1 MFTNESD
8 CMHFYFARYDYEIAV
23 VAIGVNIEY
32 IQPLAGKIPVYG
44 SFEDVPTNVSS
55 IAVYSRY
62 PIDEAL
68 LPQDREISYIFI
80 GGGMLIVPP
89 TDTTVSL
96 CVLDDESLQ
105 SVFEAIC
112 SSDENRETINLD
124 PLEPSLNGSTFRHLL
139 DVRME
144 NFSSFH
150 FDIFEDDEQLWF
162 HQRATLDFESIT
174 DINSR
179 VSVLPNYFYHS
190 GINVKDE
197 NTVRIIGVKEPLRY
211 PVTYK
216 VFGVDICFHI
226 GDITKESCDAIVNSA
241 NIYLE
246 RGSGV
251 CGAIF
256 DGAGAKL
263 KEACR
268 EKIALLERNL
278 AVSESVVTSGFN
290 LPAKNIIHSVSPR
303 CMFQWNDDLQKLL
316 LYTYEN
322 IFETAQRE
330 GYESI
335 AIPAMGIGH
344 HHCDIEVCA
353 MIAIET
359 LNRYLYQDDKKLQK
373 IIFVLSD
380 ESIAQKYLKYF
391 LCTENYNKEMSN
403 PDHQEGFENE
413 AKFHRVL
420 RYVNMQNSKFNAKQ
434 LREILRVFNPELVDK
449 LFQRREC
456 NRRLVYIGDDSTRF
470 TPGKIYTSTTF
481 NGATY
486 GITDDCGE
494 DSIIGSCHF
503 KILSDADMEK

>member
-23 VAIGVNIEY
+23 VTIDMNIEF
-32 IQPLAGKIPVYG
+32 IQSLAGEIPVYS
-44 SFEDVPTNVSS
+44 SFKDVPKNVSS
-55 IAVYSRY
+55 IAVCARH

-68 LPQDREISYIFI
+68 LPNDREISYVFI
-80 GGGMLIVPP
+80 GVGMHIVPP
-89 TDTTVSL
+89 TNTTVSF
-96 CVLDDESLQ
+96 CVLDDKSLQ
-105 SVFEAIC
+105 TVFEAIC
-112 SSDENRETINLD
+112 SSDENRGTINVD

-139 DVRME
+139 DVRLE
-144 NFSSFH
+144 DFSSFD
-150 FDIFEDDEQLWF
+150 FGIFKDGEQLWF
-162 HQRATLDFESIT
+162 HQRSTLAFESIV

-190 GINVKDE
+190 GIDVKDE
-197 NTVRIIGVKEPLRY
+197 NLVRIIDVKEPLRY
-211 PVTYK
+211 PVSYK
-216 VFGVDICFHI
+216 VLGVDICFHI

-241 NIYLE
+241 NIYLD

-256 DGAGAKL
+256 DAAGAKL
-263 KEACR
+263 KKACSD
-268 EKIALLERNL
+268 KIASLERNL
-278 AVSESVVTSGFN
+278 AVSEAVVTSGFD
-290 LPAKNIIHSVSPR
+290 LPAKYIIHSVSPR
-303 CMFQWNDDLQKLL
+303 CMFQWNDELQKLL

-322 IFETAQRE
+322 IFKTAQSE
-330 GYESI
+330 DYKSI
-335 AIPAMGIGH
+335 AIPAMGAGH

-353 MIAIET
+353 MIAIEA
-359 LNRYLYQDDKKLQK
+359 LDRYLYQDDKKLQK

-391 LCTENYNKEMSN
+391 SCTINYNKKMSN

-420 RYVNMQNSKFNAKQ
+420 HYINMQNSKFNAKQ

-456 NRRLVYIGDDSTRF
+456 NRRLVYNGDNSTQF

-486 GITDDCGE
+486 EITNDCGE
-494 DSIIGSCHF
+494 DTTIGSCHF
-503 KILSDADMEK
+503 KILSDEDMEK